1 MIYSITQYI
10 ANHTTLVIGS
20 TLFAGFS
27 ESDAPETA
35 VVVAE
40 LTPGLADGLLTDK
53 VQKPIRVLS
62 RAKSYATARNNSYTV
77 FGLLHGRMQF
87 TLPVVDSGD
96 TYVCNVEGTL
106 PFYIGLDDKFRH
118 QFVTNFIFKSQTI

>member
-1 MIYSITQYI
+1 MIYSISQYI
-10 ANHTTLVIGS
+10 ANNTSLVIGT

-27 ESDAPETA
+27 EQDAPETA

-53 VQKPIRVLS
+53 RQKPIRVLS
-62 RAKSYATARNNSYTV
+62 RAKSYATARGNSYTV
-77 FGLLHGRMQF
+77 FDLLHGKMQI
-87 TLPVVDSGD
+87 TLPVVDSGGV
-96 TYVCNVEGTL
+96 YLCNVEGTL

-118 QFVTNFIFKSQTI
+118 QFVTNFIFKSQTM